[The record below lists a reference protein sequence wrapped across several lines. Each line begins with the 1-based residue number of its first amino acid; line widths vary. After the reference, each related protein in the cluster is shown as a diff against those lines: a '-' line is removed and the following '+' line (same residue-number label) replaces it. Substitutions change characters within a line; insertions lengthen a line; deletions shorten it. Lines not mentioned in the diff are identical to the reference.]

1 MLTHVISLMLTAL
14 FPKFGLHH
22 DRLGRRPSAAKTDA
36 MEAGWAELAVM
47 SQGGRTA
54 DRLLG
59 GHDTIVCG

>member
-1 MLTHVISLMLTAL
+1 MLMHVISLMLTAL

-47 SQGGRTA
+47 SQRGQDRRQAVGRA
-54 DRLLG
+54 
-59 GHDTIVCG
+59 